1 MKLTPLII
9 SMVALSGIALG
20 VITFYGAAVT
30 TYNPANSTLT
40 AEFDTFNRTFEEYT
54 EKMGQ
59 IENKTV
65 GAATKPWSDWTKIQD
80 ATLAF
85 LGVGGIIL
93 DLPELMISFVN
104 TAGGMLPMIPSWFKL
119 MIMTIITII
128 FALRVAAI
136 FTKTDEI

>member
-1 MKLTPLII
+1 MKLTPLIL

-20 VITFYGAAVT
+20 VITFYGDAIT
-30 TYNPANSTLT
+30 TYNPSNSTLT
-40 AEFDTFNRTFEEYT
+40 SEFDTFNRTFEDYT
-54 EKMGQ
+54 KKMGQ

-65 GAATKPWSDWTKIQD
+65 GAATKDWTDWTRYYD
-80 ATLAF
+80 ATMAF

-93 DLPELMISFVN
+93 DMPNLMISFIN
-104 TAGGMLPMIPSWFKL
+104 TAGGLIPAIPTWFKL
-119 MIMTIITII
+119 MVATIITII